1 MMKFTHSW
9 LIEHINY
16 DITVKKTAKELTGLG
31 LEVEQLEDLNS
42 NYNNFVVRYNYNY
55 TGKRFITTDNNWYMP
70 ANFISNISFSWYTN
84 LHFHYLRT
92 DWKM

>member
-9 LIEHINY
+9 LREHIDY

-42 NYNNFVVRYNYNY
+42 NFNNFVVCEIINIYKHPNADRLKICEVS
-55 TGKRFITTDNNWYMP
+55 TGKEKYKVVIVKFC
-70 ANFISNISFSWYTN
+70 
-84 LHFHYLRT
+84 L
-92 DWKM
+92 